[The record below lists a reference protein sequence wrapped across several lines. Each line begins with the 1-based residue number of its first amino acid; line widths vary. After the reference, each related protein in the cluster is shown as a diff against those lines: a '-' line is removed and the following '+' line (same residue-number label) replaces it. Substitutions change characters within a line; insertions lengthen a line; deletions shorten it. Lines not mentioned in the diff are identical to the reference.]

1 METDI
6 LVIGGGIAGLSYA
19 IRCAAFARVTVLTK
33 RERTE
38 SNTLYAQGGI
48 AAVVSPSD
56 SFEAHVRDTL
66 AAGDG
71 LCNRAVVEEI
81 VAGGPA
87 AVERLVAAG
96 IDFSRDASGRYDLGR
111 EGGHSARRVLHA
123 SDFTGRA
130 IQERLLAR
138 AAEEKRIQILENR
151 IAVDLVTTGK
161 LTGDRKAPGR
171 CVGAY
176 VLDRSTGLIEP
187 VAARMTVLATGGAG
201 KVYL

>member
-138 AAEEKRIQILENR
+138 AAEEKRIQILEN
-151 IAVDLVTTGK
+151 TS
-161 LTGDRKAPGR
+161 
-171 CVGAY
+171 
-176 VLDRSTGLIEP
+176 RSTWSPPGSSRGTGRRP
-187 VAARMTVLATGGAG
+187 GGASAPTCWTVRRASSSRSPRG
-201 KVYL
+201 